1 MKFRV
6 NQDVASPLKI
16 TVRDEWGNLM
26 DLAGYTSASV
36 DVIDPYGTTTVVNA
50 TKSGS
55 VVSVYLPPLT
65 MAGEWELYLGLW
77 KNNKV
82 DYSQRIGF
90 EVE

>member
-16 TVRDEWGNLM
+16 TVRNEWGNLM

-50 TKSGS
+50 TKSES

-77 KNNKV
+77 KNDKV

>member
-6 NQDVASPLKI
+6 NQSVASPLKI
-16 TVRDEWGNLM
+16 TVRDEWGNLK
-26 DLAGYTSASV
+26 DLAGYASATV

-50 TKSGS
+50 SKAGS

-65 MAGEWELYLGLW
+65 TAGEWELYLGLW
-77 KNNKV
+77 KNGKV
-82 DYSQRIGF
+82 DYSQKIGF

>member
-1 MKFRV
+1 MKFRL

-16 TVRDEWGNLM
+16 TVRDEWGNPM
-26 DLAGYTSASV
+26 DLADYSSASI
-36 DVIDPYGTTTVVNA
+36 DVIDPYGDTTVVTA
-50 TKSGS
+50 AMSGS
-55 VVSVYLPPLT
+55 VVSAYLPPLT
-65 MAGEWELYLGLW
+65 IAGEWELYLGLH

>member
-26 DLAGYTSASV
+26 DLADYSSASI
-36 DVIDPYGTTTVVNA
+36 DVIDPYGDTTVVNA
-50 TKSGS
+50 DMSGS
-55 VVSVYLPPLT
+55 VVSAYLPPLT